1 MIRKEINYTDFDGAQ
16 KKWVAYFNLNRTEC
30 IDIDLEYEDEGG
42 LMEHLKSILPLL
54 KQEENAKK
62 KPLVDFVKMM
72 VERSYGVRPK
82 SDPSLFLKEDE
93 TGRKVIY
100 KFKAS
105 PAYDEFV
112 FSLMTGKES
121 LNDFMEKILPNVPEA
136 DLKAARA
143 KMKEE
148 GFDLGEEEDAS
159 AAKITRI

>member
-1 MIRKEINYTDFDGAQ
+1 MVRKEIKYIDFDGTE
-16 KKWVAYFNLNRTEC
+16 KKWIGYFNLSRTEC

-42 LMEHLKSILPLL
+42 LMEHLKNILPLL

-82 SDPSLFLKEDE
+82 SDPNLFIKEDE
-93 TGRKVIY
+93 NGRRVFY

-112 FSLMTGKES
+112 FNLMTGKES
-121 LNDFMEKILPNVPEA
+121 LNDFMEKILPKIPDA
-136 DLKAARA
+136 DRKAAMK

-148 GFDLGEEEDAS
+148 GFDFGEEYDAS
-159 AAKITRI
+159 ATEITRI